1 MIIVNIFID
10 VGLIGIINMM
20 YEIVYKIRVVV
31 FFICIFSIFIV
42 SNNILFKNYI
52 CNDKYNW

>member
-42 SNNILFKNYI
+42 SNNI
-52 CNDKYNW
+52 